1 LTQAGN
7 NIADTIRDELTSIDN
22 WGWLSCRQ
30 LALLMPCTSSDKA
43 SERANQILDRLASTA
58 IEAQS
63 SIATYPC
70 PEEDRPQSG
79 GVGRWAA
86 IHYRRQPHW
95 KRTIDVL
102 GASLGIVLVS
112 PLLIAT
118 AAMIKLVSRGPIF
131 FRQQRIGALGE
142 PFSMWK
148 FRTMCVSVD
157 ASIHQAHVTQQ
168 MQANGTMSKL
178 DTEQP
183 LIPFG
188 RSLRQLGIDE
198 LPQLFNVLQGNMSLI
213 GPRPDVAPFESYKP
227 WQRRRFD
234 VLPGITGLWQVSGK
248 NETTFEEMM
257 RLDARYVD
265 HRSMWLDM
273 KIVLMTIP
281 TVLGQWWLEDD
292 TP

>member
-1 LTQAGN
+1 
-7 NIADTIRDELTSIDN
+7 
-22 WGWLSCRQ
+22 
-30 LALLMPCTSSDKA
+30 
-43 SERANQILDRLASTA
+43 
-58 IEAQS
+58 
-63 SIATYPC
+63 
-70 PEEDRPQSG
+70 
-79 GVGRWAA
+79 
-86 IHYRRQPHW
+86 
-95 KRTIDVL
+95 
-102 GASLGIVLVS
+102 
-112 PLLIAT
+112 
-118 AAMIKLVSRGPIF
+118 
-131 FRQQRIGALGE
+131 
-142 PFSMWK
+142 
-148 FRTMCVSVD
+148 MCVSVD